1 MAQDGGEEPWQT
13 HGEDTC
19 PPAAGRRGHRPRE
32 IFQER
37 GNRVH
42 TRHAGRSVRRTQGSP
57 RRRACSSS
65 LRRRKRSVGKKKG
78 R

>member
-1 MAQDGGEEPWQT
+1 MAQDGGEEPCQT
-13 HGEDTC
+13 HGEETY
-19 PPAAGRRGHRPRE
+19 PPAACRRGHRPRE
-32 IFQER
+32 IFQEK

-42 TRHAGRSVRRTQGSP
+42 TRHAGRTVRRTQGGP
-57 RRRACSSS
+57 RRRAWPPS